1 MYWMMGLLFA
11 LIAIPTWAQNG
22 TKLEAE
28 AANYANCKVITD
40 GKYSGGKALELTDQN
55 AQITFV
61 VNTSAKGKYSVKV
74 GYDGLY
80 GDKEVFVTVNGNKGT
95 FVTKGRGEAS
105 VGTYFMS
112 EGANTIV
119 ITPSWTWFRIDY
131 ILVERNESTLDF
143 NIQSTPVDPMAT
155 EGAKKLYSF
164 LYANFGKKTIS
175 GMMTGDMTSANG
187 NITQHDDV
195 KAVYQA
201 SGKYPALV
209 GFDFMNATKT
219 GDGWSVDYTKAS
231 VRLAKDLWKRGGIP
245 NFTWHWRD
253 PSRKTWEFYSDKNN
267 MKITDA
273 LNADGSWNTSSTL
286 YRNIITDIDVVANYF
301 LELQKEGVACIF
313 RPLHEA
319 SGGWFWWGREG
330 AVPFVKL
337 YHLLFNEMVN
347 VKGVHNIIWVWN
359 AGEHDADWN
368 PGDEYYDVVS
378 ADIYN
383 PSYDYSSCYV
393 MFDKLKVLTEGK
405 KIIALSENG
414 PIPDMEKEI
423 DEDTVWSWWMPWYQ
437 TWGGGFVNQTS
448 KEQWTKTM
456 NDDRVITLE
465 DLSGGWDSYSGV
477 NSLRYDNDKSQAIYD
492 LMGRRLQNL
501 PSSGMY
507 IKGGKVILK
516 K

>member
-1 MYWMMGLLFA
+1 MTKKMYWMMGLLFA

-95 FVTKGRGEAS
+95 FVTKGRGEAI

-112 EGANTIV
+112 EGTNTIV

-286 YRNIITDIDVVANYF
+286 YRNIITDID
-301 LELQKEGVACIF
+301 
-313 RPLHEA
+313 
-319 SGGWFWWGREG
+319 
-330 AVPFVKL
+330 
-337 YHLLFNEMVN
+337 
-347 VKGVHNIIWVWN
+347 
-359 AGEHDADWN
+359 
-368 PGDEYYDVVS
+368 
-378 ADIYN
+378 
-383 PSYDYSSCYV
+383 
-393 MFDKLKVLTEGK
+393 
-405 KIIALSENG
+405 
-414 PIPDMEKEI
+414 
-423 DEDTVWSWWMPWYQ
+423 
-437 TWGGGFVNQTS
+437 
-448 KEQWTKTM
+448 
-456 NDDRVITLE
+456 
-465 DLSGGWDSYSGV
+465 
-477 NSLRYDNDKSQAIYD
+477 
-492 LMGRRLQNL
+492 
-501 PSSGMY
+501 
-507 IKGGKVILK
+507 
-516 K
+516 